1 MIPLAG
7 TDSDEDNTNI
17 RAAIA
22 AIKASGQP
30 GEIRMSGDFQIGH
43 AGDMTG
49 IDPDTCA
56 DLKLTG
62 RGYCIQP
69 ARAVGGE
76 GAVLM
81 SRFDVTA
88 LVDYR

>member
-1 MIPLAG
+1 MQAKA
-7 TDSDEDNTNI
+7 

-30 GEIRMSGDFQIGH
+30 GEILMSGDFKIGYVS
-43 AGDMTG
+43 DKTG

-62 RGYCIQP
+62 RGYCRWFGIDT
-69 ARAVGGE
+69 ARATTSRT
-76 GAVLM
+76 AV
-81 SRFDVTA
+81 
-88 LVDYR
+88 